1 LIQINT
7 TLTAPARMPVT
18 EIEQTQRRAGA
29 DFSPLS
35 KVRLLVRKLPD
46 FDDPP
51 SAVAKPP
58 FSAHSSEDFVRRFQ
72 ISFYATIAISNMNTK
87 NSH

>member
-1 LIQINT
+1 
-7 TLTAPARMPVT
+7 
-18 EIEQTQRRAGA
+18 
-29 DFSPLS
+29 
-35 KVRLLVRKLPD
+35 LLVRKLSD

-72 ISFYATIAISNMNTK
+72 ISFYATIAISKMNTK
-87 NSH
+87 SSH